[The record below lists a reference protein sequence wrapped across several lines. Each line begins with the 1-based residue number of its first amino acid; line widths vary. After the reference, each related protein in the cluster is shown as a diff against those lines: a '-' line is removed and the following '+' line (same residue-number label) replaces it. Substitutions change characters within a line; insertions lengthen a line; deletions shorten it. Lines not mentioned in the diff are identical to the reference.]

1 MRRRRPRAPIVESK
15 RLAVIEEM
23 ADDIY
28 SVQFVLQSLGFKTR
42 SFSPRS
48 SIAELMNFNPDLIIV
63 DMMISGGRG
72 YRVIRQL
79 RRAGNLARVPILAIG
94 AAAMEGSA
102 EEVLDAGGQ
111 DVLIKPYTMAEL
123 KEKLDRFVPKT
134 E

>member
-28 SVQFVLQSLGFKTR
+28 SVQFVLQSLGFRTR

-102 EEVLDAGGQ
+102 EEVLDAGVQ

-134 E
+134 D

>member
-28 SVQFVLQSLGFKTR
+28 SVQFVLQSLGFRTR

-48 SIAELMNFNPDLIIV
+48 SIAELMDFNPDLIIV

-134 E
+134 D